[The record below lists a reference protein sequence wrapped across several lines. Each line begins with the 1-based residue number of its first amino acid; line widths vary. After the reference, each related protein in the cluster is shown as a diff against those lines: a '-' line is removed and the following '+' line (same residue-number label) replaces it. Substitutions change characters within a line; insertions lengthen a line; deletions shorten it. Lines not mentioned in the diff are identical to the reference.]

1 MSGGGG
7 LLKLWASQS
16 IVTSQQ
22 RPWSLRGQC
31 SQYRKVNKDQAV
43 NKVQSYGWRITGMPK
58 AGSLP
63 LRTLLSSRPWW
74 PPKEAQPLMSK
85 PPSHYPVICWPHKI
99 AHYTDVKGGLLG
111 FELQSA
117 PSSFYPLVPVF
128 PPRTVWTKSD
138 PFSCDRWDRYSN
150 QWQGQ

>member
-43 NKVQSYGWRITGMPK
+43 NKVQSYG
-58 AGSLP
+58 
-63 LRTLLSSRPWW
+63 
-74 PPKEAQPLMSK
+74 
-85 PPSHYPVICWPHKI
+85 
-99 AHYTDVKGGLLG
+99 
-111 FELQSA
+111 
-117 PSSFYPLVPVF
+117 
-128 PPRTVWTKSD
+128 
-138 PFSCDRWDRYSN
+138 
-150 QWQGQ
+150 